1 MIEREEHECLL
12 KIEATE
18 KSYNMHFEGSGEEIL
33 VLLSTSIIEVINC
46 LTEYNDK
53 EKVSDVINLA
63 VKNILRRER
72 KA

>member
-1 MIEREEHECLL
+1 MIEEHECVL

-18 KSYNMHFEGSGEEIL
+18 KSYNMHFEGTGEEIL
-33 VLLSTSIIEVINC
+33 ALLSTSIIEVINC
-46 LTEYNDK
+46 LAEYNDK